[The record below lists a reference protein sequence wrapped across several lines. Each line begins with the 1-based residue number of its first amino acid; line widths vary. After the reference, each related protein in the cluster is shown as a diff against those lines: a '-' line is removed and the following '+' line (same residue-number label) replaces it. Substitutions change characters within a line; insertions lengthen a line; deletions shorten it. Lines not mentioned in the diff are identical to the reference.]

1 MTKPLPKWLME
12 RYSLLWKKF
21 KEKEFDHNE
30 AASVLNEKKE
40 RLVSVV
46 LSDLKRHGWLTI
58 SLHPEDSRK
67 RIYKLKNPESAIEEI
82 DMKDK

>member
-12 RYSLLWKKF
+12 RYSLLWKAF
-21 KEKEFDHNE
+21 EEKEFDHDE
-30 AASVLNEKKE
+30 AAKVLNEERE

-58 SLHPEDSRK
+58 KLHPDDSRK
-67 RIYKLKNPESAIEEI
+67 RLYKLKNPVDAIVEI
-82 DMKDK
+82 EK

>member
-12 RYSLLWKKF
+12 RYSLLWKAF
-21 KEKEFDHNE
+21 GEKEFDHDE
-30 AASVLNEKKE
+30 AANILKERKE

-58 SLHPEDSRK
+58 SLHPDDSRK
-67 RIYKLKNPESAIEEI
+67 RIYKLKNPEEAINEI
-82 DMKDK
+82 EK